1 MKVFQP
7 IEEEVYNQIIADY
20 LENLNAPQPELVGVY
35 SPDDHLGETT
45 NYLLANLE
53 TYANLVAESVHDA
66 WSRTKVANGYTYG
79 VIRNDDAQNGQLTH
93 PLLVPYDL
101 LSDVD
106 KSYDE
111 NTARTVL
118 EGLVRIWQEEN

>member
-1 MKVFQP
+1 MDTPFNYRVKRY
-7 IEEEVYNQIIADY
+7 IES
-20 LENLNAPQPELVGVY
+20 LNEPQPKLTGIYDPVSSRDEVA
-35 SPDDHLGETT
+35 
-45 NYLLANLE
+45 NYLLATME
-53 TYANLVAESVHDA
+53 TLVQLVAESVHDA

-79 VIRNDDAQNGQLTH
+79 VTRNDDASKGQLTH
-93 PLLVPYDL
+93 PLLVPFSL
-101 LSDVD
+101 LNDVD